1 MQTYALRGWSPASIQ
16 PASSLRLRYI
26 IQVSPSPE
34 QTVAPGTFKSH
45 PSLQPLPAAPTYLA
59 ANHSYEGP
67 PLQRV
72 TSPEHAQQF
81 VSFDAAFR
89 RLRCIQPHLPPD
101 WGRLDLV
108 VAATPL
114 S

>member
-1 MQTYALRGWSPASIQ
+1 MQTYALKDSSPASIQ

-59 ANHSYEGP
+59 ANHAAEGP
-67 PLQRV
+67 PMRRV
-72 TSPEHAQQF
+72 STPEDAHQF
-81 VSFDAAFR
+81 VSFDTAIQ
-89 RLRCIQPHLPPD
+89 RLKAVEPYLPPD

-108 VAATPL
+108 VAHAA